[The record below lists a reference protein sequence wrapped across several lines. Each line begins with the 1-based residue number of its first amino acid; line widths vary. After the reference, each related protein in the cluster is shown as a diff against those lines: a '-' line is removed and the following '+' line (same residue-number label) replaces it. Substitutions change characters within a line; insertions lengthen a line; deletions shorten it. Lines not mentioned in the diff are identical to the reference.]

1 MADNHTATATA
12 KTDKQKNHA
21 LSLAFWLNFIF
32 SIIELVGGVLTNSTA
47 IITDAL
53 HDFTDSMAIGM
64 AVYLEKISDK
74 PANDN
79 FTFGFKRF
87 SLLSALAMS
96 SFLLIGSVLMIAT
109 AVQSFA
115 EPKVVHSQGMLAL
128 AVLGI
133 FVNGLAFI
141 KIKNGGDGHA
151 HGHLHSHVHNH
162 THNHTHTHSHQHNHN
177 HDHNDDHE
185 PNNSQEQQPN
195 QNSKAI
201 MLHLLEDLLGWIAV
215 LVGALVIYF
224 TNWFWVD
231 GVLTVLIALFVGYNA
246 YKNLKET
253 LKILLMATPSHIDI
267 AQLKSD
273 IETIEQVKQ
282 ITQLRVWSLD
292 GVDNVASLQLE
303 VGEDDATTTLTS
315 ATSTLVTKPTTSLI
329 TEVKQIFTDYGID
342 DVTVEVE
349 QR

>member
-1 MADNHTATATA
+1 MADNHTETATTKTTT
-12 KTDKQKNHA
+12 KTDKQKNQA
-21 LSLAFWLNFIF
+21 LSLAFWLNFVF

-96 SFLLIGSVLMIAT
+96 LFLLVGSLVMIAT

-151 HGHLHSHVHNH
+151 HAHGHLHSH
-162 THNHTHTHSHQHNHN
+162 THNHAHNYAHSHSHQHNHDY
-177 HDHNDDHE
+177 DHKHNK
-185 PNNSQEQQPN
+185 SQEQQPN

-224 TNWFWVD
+224 TNWFWID
-231 GVLTVLIALFVGYNA
+231 SVLTVLIALFVGYNA

-273 IETIEQVKQ
+273 IKAIEQVKK
-282 ITQLRVWSLD
+282 IRQLRVWSLD
-292 GVDNVASLQLE
+292 GVDNVASVKLE
-303 VGEDDATTTLTS
+303 VEQDNATTTL
-315 ATSTLVTKPTTSLI
+315 VTKLITKLI

-342 DVTVEVE
+342 DVTVEVK
-349 QR
+349 QI